1 MKIQFIEEVISSYTP
16 DASFS
21 EELTLLMLI
30 LMLSLFHNLHAGF
43 SLEEFRFRSCCYFC
57 IFFYTPGGRFC
68 EE

>member
-1 MKIQFIEEVISSYTP
+1 MLILMLSLFHNLH
-16 DASFS
+16 ASFS

-30 LMLSLFHNLHAGF
+30 LMLSLFHNLHASF

-57 IFFYTPGGRFC
+57 IIFYTPDGRFR